1 MLATR
6 PALHID
12 KMTSRDY
19 RMTMKSVGIAELKA
33 HLSRYLK
40 GVRKGHSVVV
50 LDRNEPIARVVPY
63 ARGSGAIK
71 VRAPLRGLHD
81 VELPPPMKLP
91 PDSLAALVRERRDR
105 D

>member
-1 MLATR
+1 
-6 PALHID
+6 
-12 KMTSRDY
+12 MTNHDY
-19 RMTMKSVGIAELKA
+19 LVTMKNVGIAELKA

-40 GVRKGHSVVV
+40 GVRRGHSVVV

-63 ARGSGAIK
+63 DRGSGALK

-81 VELPPPMKLP
+81 VALPPPLKRP